1 MSDDDH
7 FEATAAN
14 FDAEVLKSQVP
25 IIVDFWADWCAP
37 CRMVSPLIREIAED
51 QDGGIRVAK
60 LNIDDHGEIAE
71 RFGVMSIPTVVL
83 FKGGEPV
90 KQVVGVLSKEM
101 LIKELGLNT
110 DQQ

>member
-1 MSDDDH
+1 MTDDEH

-14 FDAEVLKSQVP
+14 FDAEVLESEVP

-83 FKGGEPV
+83 FKDGEPV